1 MGINSTEVAY
11 GFGQMGSATCQT
23 ATPVIPPQ
31 GLVIVAI
38 TFLADNTPTT
48 LESENLGDFGPKF
61 INTDRG
67 ANFEGVTQ
75 SNDATVG
82 AGAGSNTAAGVAITI
97 TANAAVKK
105 GQYVLMV
112 DDEQTKDSGMGTA
125 ATGSGDG
132 VDSTT
137 ATPIYN
143 GDNKAGTYVTSVNAA
158 GTSITLSTDVTFDAA
173 QHLVFLDSFN
183 GAGGNDAT
191 GIAYPGGLTIYG
203 RWTKV
208 TPAADAD
215 GGIIC
220 YFGK

>member
-38 TFLADNTPTT
+38 TFLADNIPTT

-75 SNDATVG
+75 SQDAQSAATV
-82 AGAGSNTAAGVAITI
+82 AAYNDITI
-97 TANAAVKK
+97 TANLAVAK
-105 GQYVLMV
+105 GQYVLLV

-158 GTSITLSTDVTFDAA
+158 GTTIQLSESITFDGG
-173 QHLVFLDSFN
+173 QHMVFLDSFN

-191 GIAYPGGLTIYG
+191 GITYPGGLTIYG

>member
-1 MGINSTEVAY
+1 MGMISSEVSY

-31 GLVIVAI
+31 GMVIMAI
-38 TFLADNTPTT
+38 QFLNGNTPTV
-48 LESENLGDFGPKF
+48 LESEDLGNHGPQF
-61 INTDRG
+61 INTVSG

-112 DDEQTKDSGMGTA
+112 DDEQTAAVGMGTA
-125 ATGSGDG
+125 ATGAGDG
-132 VDSTT
+132 VDPTT
-137 ATPIYN
+137 VTPVYN
-143 GDNKAGTYVTSVNAA
+143 GDNPQGTYVTSVNAA

-173 QHLVFLDSFN
+173 QHLVFLDN
-183 GAGGNDAT
+183 YHGAGGNDAD
-191 GIAYPGGLTIYG
+191 GIKYPTGLTIYG

-208 TPAADAD
+208 IPEADAD

-220 YFGK
+220 YFGN